1 MEVQYLPKIEGSS
14 SPEFDHPC
22 CSARFLSDHLTL
34 HRLICCGYVKFLQL
48 FYMAYLSCQMKC
60 KHIPLTIPYICNIV
74 RWFCCCVCLLGVFL
88 QYCFFLSTENF
99 SFLYSLFVCLFVW
112 LCFIVIVYL
121 GGYQLLQLQSF
132 VWVVVFPIVS
142 LVGTEWKR
150 SCKVAQ
156 DFNNHCFFK

>member
-1 MEVQYLPKIEGSS
+1 MNGGAISAKDRRLFQSRVRSS
-14 SPEFDHPC
+14 VILC

-132 VWVVVFPIVS
+132 VWVVVVFPIVS
-142 LVGTEWKR
+142 LVGTE
-150 SCKVAQ
+150 
-156 DFNNHCFFK
+156 

>member
-22 CSARFLSDHLTL
+22 CSARFLSDHLML
-34 HRLICCGYVKFLQL
+34 HRLLLRLRKIPTPVLHG
-48 FYMAYLSCQMKC
+48 LSLVPDEMQT
-60 KHIPLTIPYICNIV
+60 HPFNHPLY
-74 RWFCCCVCLLGVFL
+74 L
-88 QYCFFLSTENF
+88 QYCEVVLLLCLFVGCFFTVLFFPFNWKF
-99 SFLYSLFVCLFVW
+99 FFPLQFVCLFVW

-132 VWVVVFPIVS
+132 VWVVVVFPIVS